1 MVNSKNA
8 LQQRLRQAFRDE
20 AAERLQ
26 ALADAL
32 AVIEQSPDEEAAL
45 IEAVFREVHSLKG
58 AARAVS
64 LTDIE
69 RLCQHWESLLSALK
83 QRQLPPI
90 AEHWSLS
97 RQARRHLQQL
107 IDDEEAVDRE
117 AVAVLCQ
124 AFELAIQAVPNG
136 SRRQPPAT
144 GEGRSDSP
152 TVLPTVLPTGG
163 ATSGATDTR
172 LPDAVAPGQLKVS
185 AQRLDSLLFLNE
197 ELQQIKLNALE
208 HALAD
213 DAAAKEI
220 RVWRRDRHE
229 LGAAAR
235 QLKGRLANVNDA
247 VQNQLQTLLDFID
260 WSGDFLSQWE
270 YRLLQTA
277 ARSDR
282 YARDLVSLTDRMH
295 QELQHILVLPCSV
308 LTDGLPAMVQDIAE
322 ACGKEVRLDTA
333 GIKLQADKRVLD
345 ELRSPLQHLV
355 RNAVDHGLETP
366 RKRRERGKDAT
377 GKLSITFSQD
387 VGDKFEL
394 RIQDDGRGMDI
405 AALRQTALAQGLVSA
420 SEIATW
426 DDEQL
431 YRLAFSSGFSTSDM
445 ITDLSGRG
453 LGLTIVQEKVERLGG
468 QVMIESHPNE
478 GTTFTLNLPTTLTTY
493 RAVLVRATES
503 VLAIPAQVVDRVLR
517 LPVQDLRTIENR
529 LSLSLDGQLLP
540 LWRLADI
547 LALPG
552 QPPLVAEQQVQ
563 AVILNVGEAPF
574 ALLVDEVIGDQEIT
588 LKSLGRQLK
597 RVRNVLGAT
606 LLGDGRIVPLLHPQ
620 DLFKSACGTES
631 APLLQQLEQ
640 EARERKSRLLV
651 VEDSV
656 TSRGLLKTI
665 LESAGHEVTTAT
677 DGMAGWEQLKQS
689 AFDLVVSDIEMP
701 RLDGFALTERIRND
715 RNLRD
720 LPIVLVTA
728 LQSPED
734 RERGL
739 EVGANAYIVKS
750 GFDQSNLL
758 DVIRRLI

>member
-20 AAERLQ
+20 TAERLQ

-32 AVIEQSPDEEAAL
+32 AVIEQSPDEEATL

-64 LTDIE
+64 LPDIE
-69 RLCQHWESLLSALK
+69 GLCQHWESLLSALK
-83 QRQLPPI
+83 QRQLPPV

-107 IDDEEAVDRE
+107 IEDEEAVDRD
-117 AVAVLCQ
+117 AVAALCQ
-124 AFELAIQAVPNG
+124 AFELAAQAAPNG
-136 SRRQPPAT
+136 ARRQPPAADD
-144 GEGRSDSP
+144 GRSDSP
-152 TVLPTVLPTGG
+152 AVLTTGG
-163 ATSGATDTR
+163 DTDTR

-185 AQRLDSLLFLNE
+185 AQRLDSLLFLTE

-213 DAAAKEI
+213 DEAAKDI
-220 RVWRRDRHE
+220 RVWRRNRHE

-235 QLKGRLANVNDA
+235 QLKGRLANVNGAAQD
-247 VQNQLQTLLDFID
+247 QLQTLLDFID
-260 WSGDFLSQWE
+260 WSGDFLCQWE

-277 ARSDR
+277 VRSDR

-295 QELQHILVLPCSV
+295 QELQHTLVLPCSV

-322 ACGKEVRLDTA
+322 TCGKEVRLDTA
-333 GIKLQADKRVLD
+333 GTKLQADKRVLD

-366 RKRRERGKDAT
+366 RQRLERGKEAT

-394 RIQDDGRGMDI
+394 RIQDDGRGMDV
-405 AALRQTALAQGLVSA
+405 AALKKTALARGLVSA

-426 DDEQL
+426 GDEQL
-431 YRLAFSSGFSTSDM
+431 YQLAFSSGFSTSNL

-453 LGLTIVQEKVERLGG
+453 LGLTIAQEKVERLGG
-468 QVMIESHPNE
+468 QVMVESHPGQ
-478 GTTFTLNLPTTLTTY
+478 GTTFTLNLPTTLATY
-493 RAVLVRATES
+493 RAVLVREAES

-517 LPVQDLRTIENR
+517 LPVKDLRTVENR

-547 LALPG
+547 LALPA
-552 QPPLVAEQQVQ
+552 QTTLKVEQQVQ
-563 AVILNVGEAPF
+563 SVVLNVGEAPF

-588 LKSLGRQLK
+588 IKSLGRQLK

-620 DLFKSACGTES
+620 DLFKSACATES
-631 APLLQQLEQ
+631 APILQQLEQ

-677 DGMAGWEQLKQS
+677 DGMAGWERLKQS
-689 AFDLVVSDIEMP
+689 PFDLVVSDIEMP